1 MIIYYSAMRMQE
13 NLPFATTWMDLE
25 GFMLSEVKSNGERQI
40 LYDIIYIWNQ
50 EKFDSLWWIKS

>member
-1 MIIYYSAMRMQE
+1 MIIYYSAMRTQE
-13 NLPFATTWMDLE
+13 NLPFATTWIDLE